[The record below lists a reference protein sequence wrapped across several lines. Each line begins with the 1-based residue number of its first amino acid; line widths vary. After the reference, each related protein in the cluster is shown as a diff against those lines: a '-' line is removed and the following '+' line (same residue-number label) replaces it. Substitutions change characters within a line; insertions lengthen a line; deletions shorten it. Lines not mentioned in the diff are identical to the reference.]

1 MNSIIVSPE
10 YEKIKQEVDILK
22 TELSVMIL
30 KLDELRFVICKDIE
44 MNYMLE
50 LGDLE
55 FKVFKAECA
64 YLRCKRKLEMIQAK
78 LNRQETID
86 LDSIDKQL
94 DKEFK
99 KYMEEINKKLEELNE
114 AIYRNGC
121 RYLCDEESL
130 ELKKLYRYIVKRI
143 HPDMNP
149 NLSEEFKKL
158 FFNAV
163 TAYKHGDLKTIRL
176 IYRLI
181 ENEEFDSELTYYDY
195 EDIKDNLE
203 KSIEDIDIEIENVKS
218 EFPYTVK
225 DLLKNK
231 KEIIKRREA
240 FKEQLS
246 KYEDSKQVINE
257 RINNLINQYNE
268 KEARKWAS

>member
-55 FKVFKAECA
+55 FKVFKAECT
-64 YLRCKRKLEMIQAK
+64 YLRCKRKLEMIQTK

-94 DKEFK
+94 DKEFE

-121 RYLCDEESL
+121 RYLCDEESS

-203 KSIEDIDIEIENVKS
+203 KSIEDIDVEIENVKS

>member
-1 MNSIIVSPE
+1 MTSIIVSPE
-10 YEKIKQEVDILK
+10 FEKIKQEVDILK

-55 FKVFKAECA
+55 FKVFKAECT

-94 DKEFK
+94 DKEFE

-149 NLSEEFKKL
+149 GLSEQYRNL
-158 FFNAV
+158 FFSAV
-163 TAYKHGDLKTIRL
+163 TAYKDGDLKTIKL

-181 ENEEFDSELTYYDY
+181 EDEDFDSNLTYYDY

-203 KSIEDIDIEIENVKS
+203 KNIEDVDDEIENIKS
-218 EFPYTVK
+218 KYPYTLK
-225 DLLKNK
+225 DLIKNK
-231 KEIIKRREA
+231 KEVERRRES

-246 KYEDSKQVINE
+246 KYEDSKRVINK
-257 RINNLINQYNE
+257 RIDELMNQYNE
-268 KEARKWAS
+268 KEARKWVS